1 MSNADRERYQEL
13 IKNTS
18 DLLERA
24 FYEER
29 LAHLEEAKKEIKETI
44 ERTIAIMRSG
54 IENEE
59 TLISKIEEIRNNP
72 SKYNIKPSEIGSKII
87 ALKKRTE
94 NNIDWLKQMIKE
106 DQEMGSL
113 GFDIDIQK
121 EFFDRYNKLLERI
134 ACTSNVVSLSER
146 RQTK

>member
-29 LAHLEEAKKEIKETI
+29 LAHLEETEKEIKATI

-59 TLISKIEEIRNNP
+59 ASMSEIEEIRNNP
-72 SKYNIKPSEIGSKII
+72 SKYNIKTSVIGEMII

-94 NNIDWLKQMIKE
+94 NNIDSLKQMIEE
-106 DQEMGSL
+106 DQEMGSQ

-134 ACTSNVVSLSER
+134 ARTSNIVSLSER
-146 RQTK
+146 RQAK